1 MFLQHAG
8 QRCRLLR
15 GGIGLIILEMPF
27 HAGLNGFCHLGHIPL
42 GHPAVR
48 QSDVLLGVGDFDH
61 AGDLG
66 GKAGIALIPDV
77 GIAQALVFAVVV
89 VKDANI
95 GFVGISGLPNPGGR
109 HGL

>member
-1 MFLQHAG
+1 MLLQHAG
-8 QRCRLLR
+8 QGR
-15 GGIGLIILEMPF
+15 GLPWRGIGLVVFKMPF

-48 QSDVLLGVGDFDH
+48 QSDVLLGAGDSDH

-89 VKDANI
+89 VKDTDV